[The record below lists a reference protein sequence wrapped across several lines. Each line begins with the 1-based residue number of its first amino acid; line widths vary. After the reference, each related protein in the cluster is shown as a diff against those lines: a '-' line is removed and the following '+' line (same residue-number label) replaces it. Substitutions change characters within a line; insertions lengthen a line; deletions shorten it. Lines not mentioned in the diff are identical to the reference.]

1 MHLETWA
8 AKNPNADALIFAERD
23 LRISYGELE
32 AASNRVANFLRAQGL
47 SSGDGVAVLLRNQP
61 EFFAIYWG
69 AMRAGL
75 YFTPINW
82 HLASDEIA
90 YIVENSDAKAVF
102 AAADLGEL
110 VSGLGSAISGLRAP
124 VAVGGSI
131 PGFLDYE
138 GEMATQ
144 PTTPIPD
151 QEEGTH
157 MLYSSGTTGRPKGVR
172 PPHPG
177 SPLGEGPAI
186 ATAVG
191 FQMFFGLQEG
201 DRYLCPGPLYHAA
214 PLQFSQ
220 LQHRIGSAVVV
231 MEKFDAENALRFIE
245 KYEVTTSQWV
255 PTHFNRMLALP
266 EDVRGRYGHASLRVA
281 IHAAAPCP
289 VSVKE
294 KMIAWW
300 GPIVLEYY
308 AGTEGGGTL
317 ITSEEWLAH
326 KGSVGRHWAGGTVH
340 ILDENYQP
348 LTEPNENG
356 MVYFDAPED
365 PKARFSYHK
374 DEEKTAGSYHGA
386 RFTLGDIGYLDEE
399 GYLFLTD
406 RKSHMIIS
414 GGVNIYPQEVE
425 NCLGDHPAVEDLAVI
440 GVPHEDM
447 GEEVKAVVQLRAG
460 FEAGDD
466 LAAEMIDWVRER
478 IARYKAPRSVAF
490 VAELPR
496 QENGKIYKRLLRD
509 QFGG

>member
-8 AKNPNADALIFAERD
+8 AKNPEADALIFAERG

-32 AASNRVANFLRAQGL
+32 AASNRVAHLLRAKGL
-47 SSGDGVAVLLRNQP
+47 KSGDGVAVLLRNQP

-82 HLASDEIA
+82 HLAADEIA
-90 YIVENSDAKAVF
+90 YIVENSDAKALFVAAELGE
-102 AAADLGEL
+102 AAAGLGEAA
-110 VSGLGSAISGLRAP
+110 SGLAAR
-124 VAVGGSI
+124 VAVGGPI
-131 PGFLDYE
+131 AGFLDYE
-138 GEMATQ
+138 GEVAAQ
-144 PTTPIPD
+144 PATPIAD
-151 QEEGTH
+151 QGEGAH

-177 SPLGEGPAI
+177 TPLGEGPA
-186 ATAVG
+186 TALAFG

-245 KYEVTTSQWV
+245 QYEVTTSQWV

-266 EDVRGRYGHASLRVA
+266 ESTRARYDHQSLRVA

-289 VSVKE
+289 VPVKE
-294 KMIAWW
+294 KMIEWW

-317 ITSEEWLAH
+317 IRSDEWLEH
-326 KGSVGRHWAGGTVH
+326 KGSVGRHWSGGTVH
-340 ILDENYQP
+340 ILDENYEEI
-348 LTEPNENG
+348 TEPNVNG

-365 PKARFSYHK
+365 PKARFAYHK
-374 DEEKTAGSYHGA
+374 DNEKTADSYHGE
-386 RFTLGDIGYLDEE
+386 RFTLGDIGYLDED

-425 NCLGDHPAVEDLAVI
+425 NCLGEHPAVEDLAVI

-447 GEEVKAVVQLRAG
+447 GEEVKAVVQLRSG
-460 FEAGDD
+460 FEPGDALAG
-466 LAAEMIDWVRER
+466 EMIEWVRER

-509 QFGG
+509 QFGA